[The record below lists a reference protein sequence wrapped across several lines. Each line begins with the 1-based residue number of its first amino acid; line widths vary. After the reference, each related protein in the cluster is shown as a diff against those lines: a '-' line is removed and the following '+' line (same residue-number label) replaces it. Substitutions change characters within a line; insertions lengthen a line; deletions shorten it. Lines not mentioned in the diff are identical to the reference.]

1 MHSHMALRP
10 PRLVALAF
18 VLLALAIALPSALLG
33 ETVENTPGIGAKQEK
48 FPEGAQIY
56 NQTCA
61 ACHNTGAGRAPARV
75 ILGYMTRT
83 RSSPR

>member
-33 ETVENTPGIGAKQEK
+33 ETVENTPGIGAK
-48 FPEGAQIY
+48 
-56 NQTCA
+56 
-61 ACHNTGAGRAPARV
+61 
-75 ILGYMTRT
+75 
-83 RSSPR
+83 

>member
-33 ETVENTPGIGAKQEK
+33 ETVENTPGIGANRAKCICFRKNHDKQQNATK
-48 FPEGAQIY
+48 
-56 NQTCA
+56 C
-61 ACHNTGAGRAPARV
+61 
-75 ILGYMTRT
+75 
-83 RSSPR
+83 